1 MSEPDVSR
9 IKKQTDEKMEAAL
22 DHLRKELSTIRTGRA
37 SLSILDGIKIDYY
50 GSQMPLNQVA
60 TLSIPESRMITIQP
74 WETQMV
80 GEIEKAILASGIGI
94 TPSNDGKIIRLNIPP
109 LTEERRKTLVKTAKK
124 TGEEAKV
131 SIRNIRR
138 DANDELKKLQKDA
151 SLAEDQL
158 RKNQEE
164 VQKSTDQFI
173 KKVDD
178 ILSKKEEEI
187 LEV

>member
-1 MSEPDVSR
+1 
-9 IKKQTDEKMEAAL
+9 
-22 DHLRKELSTIRTGRA
+22 
-37 SLSILDGIKIDYY
+37 
-50 GSQMPLNQVA
+50 MPLNQVA

>member
-1 MSEPDVSR
+1 MSEPDVTP
-9 IKKQTDEKMEAAL
+9 IKKQVNEKMEAAL
-22 DHLRKELSTIRTGRA
+22 DHLRKELSAIRTGRA
-37 SLSILDGIKIDYY
+37 SLSILDGIKVNYY

-60 TLSIPESRMITIQP
+60 TLSVPESRMITVQP
-74 WETQMV
+74 WEAQMV

-124 TGEEAKV
+124 IGEDTKV

-138 DANDELKKLQKDA
+138 DANDELKKLQKGA

-164 VQKSTDQFI
+164 VQKVTDQFI